1 MKSEPSYWLAFL
13 NHPYNIGLM
22 TGMFGAGVL
31 ASYPF
36 GMDGL
41 ILTFLA
47 FLAVEVIGLATV
59 PALPSFRAAVNK
71 EAERREVRETSAR
84 LLAEINQ
91 HGGSPHV
98 RSYERMAS
106 RVESLYRIAADA
118 STALSER
125 DVAQLETLTL
135 DYLRQCLS
143 DSVLKGQDDE
153 GVADSLKR
161 QIRGLDQRIERGG
174 LDADEKAQLTRAR
187 AEFEEALGRQG
198 RMASRRSAL
207 DAALVS
213 IPLRMEEVYQM
224 VLTAP
229 SSRDLSQL
237 LEESMSKLRIAEQ
250 VQSMDVDALLAAD
263 QRERSAVV
271 TPLPVGQAQR
281 RASGTR
287 E

>member
-1 MKSEPSYWLAFL
+1 MSAWLATCVRPARGERPGERMKSEPSYWLAFL

-187 AEFEEALGRQG
+187 AEFER
-198 RMASRRSAL
+198 
-207 DAALVS
+207 
-213 IPLRMEEVYQM
+213 
-224 VLTAP
+224 
-229 SSRDLSQL
+229 
-237 LEESMSKLRIAEQ
+237 
-250 VQSMDVDALLAAD
+250 LLADRAGWL
-263 QRERSAVV
+263 RGEVRWMRHWSRSRCAWK
-271 TPLPVGQAQR
+271 R
-281 RASGTR
+281 STR
-287 E
+287 WF